1 MDTLDIFSNL
11 VNQSLDFD
19 IEEEKVEE
27 SPCPKQPNPVYL
39 EGSLDLTIEE
49 EKTEETPYP
58 KQSNPVYFGK
68 SFEYAGRWAPGQSY
82 YNNNY
87 RVTFI
92 TYKNCLLACNLT
104 HTSSEETEPVILYK
118 EGVAVGVENIYWQLV
133 LSGNIENN
141 LDSFQTYIEELREK
155 INKNTADIKT
165 NNSAVEIVSKQYN
178 LISQHLDSIDK
189 KHKEIET
196 AFSKQT
202 PWIGSKEE
210 YESLENKD
218 PDKFYFIYEE

>member
-1 MDTLDIFSNL
+1 M
-11 VNQSLDFD
+11 
-19 IEEEKVEE
+19 
-27 SPCPKQPNPVYL
+27 
-39 EGSLDLTIEE
+39 
-49 EKTEETPYP
+49 
-58 KQSNPVYFGK
+58 
-68 SFEYAGRWAPGQSY
+68 
-82 YNNNY
+82 
-87 RVTFI
+87 

-133 LSGNIENN
+133 LSGDAGENLINI
-141 LDSFQTYIEELREK
+141 QTYIAELQEK
-155 INKNTADIKT
+155 VNKNSTDIET
-165 NNSAVEIVSKQYN
+165 NNTAVEIVSKQYN

>member
-1 MDTLDIFSNL
+1 MDTLDIFNNL
-11 VNQSLDFD
+11 ENQSLDSFD
-19 IEEEKVEE
+19 FEIPKKEEVEE
-27 SPCPKQPNPVYL
+27 VS
-39 EGSLDLTIEE
+39 
-49 EKTEETPYP
+49 YP

-68 SFEYAGRWAPGQSY
+68 SFEYAGKWAPGQLY

-87 RVTFI
+87 RVTFV

-118 EGVAVGVENIYWQLV
+118 DEVAVGVENIYWQLV
-133 LSGNIENN
+133 LSGNAGEELSNI
-141 LDSFQTYIEELREK
+141 QTYIAELQEK
-155 INKNTADIKT
+155 VNKNSTDIKT
-165 NNSAVEIVSKQYN
+165 NNTAVEIVSKQYS

-189 KHKEIET
+189 KHEEIET

>member
-1 MDTLDIFSNL
+1 MNTLDIFSNL

-27 SPCPKQPNPVYL
+27 PPCPKQPNPVYL

-49 EKTEETPYP
+49 ENVEETPYP

-104 HTSSEETEPVILYK
+104 HTSSEETEPVILYE

>member
-1 MDTLDIFSNL
+1 MDTLDIFNNL
-11 VNQSLDFD
+11 ENQSLDSFNFD

-27 SPCPKQPNPVYL
+27 TPC
-39 EGSLDLTIEE
+39 
-49 EKTEETPYP
+49 P

-87 RVTFI
+87 RITFV

-104 HTSSEETEPVILYK
+104 HTSSEETEPVILY
-118 EGVAVGVENIYWQLV
+118 ENEVAVGVENIYWQLV
-133 LSGNIENN
+133 LSGNPGNN
-141 LDSFQTYIEELREK
+141 LNGFQTYIEELQEK

-165 NNSAVEIVSKQYN
+165 NNTAVEIVSKQYN
-178 LISQHLDSIDK
+178 LISQRLDNMDNR
-189 KHKEIET
+189 HEEIEI

-202 PWIGSKEE
+202 PWIGSKAE

>member
-1 MDTLDIFSNL
+1 MDTLDIFNNL
-11 VNQSLDFD
+11 ENQSLDSFD
-19 IEEEKVEE
+19 FEIPKKEEVEE
-27 SPCPKQPNPVYL
+27 VS
-39 EGSLDLTIEE
+39 
-49 EKTEETPYP
+49 YP

-68 SFEYAGRWAPGQSY
+68 SFEYAGKWASGQLY

-87 RVTFI
+87 RVTFV

-118 EGVAVGVENIYWQLV
+118 DEVAVGVENIYWQLV
-133 LSGNIENN
+133 LSGNAGEELSNI
-141 LDSFQTYIEELREK
+141 QTYIAELQEK
-155 INKNTADIKT
+155 VNKNSTDIKT
-165 NNSAVEIVSKQYN
+165 NNTAVEIVSKQYS

-189 KHKEIET
+189 KHEEIET
-196 AFSKQT
+196 ALSKQT

>member
-1 MDTLDIFSNL
+1 MDTLDIFNNL
-11 VNQSLDFD
+11 ENQSLDSFD
-19 IEEEKVEE
+19 FEIPKEEKVEE
-27 SPCPKQPNPVYL
+27 VS
-39 EGSLDLTIEE
+39 
-49 EKTEETPYP
+49 YP

-87 RVTFI
+87 RVTFV
-92 TYKNCLLACNLT
+92 TYKNYLLACNLT
-104 HTSSEETEPVILYK
+104 HISSEETEPVILY
-118 EGVAVGVENIYWQLV
+118 EDGNAVGVENIYWQLV
-133 LSGNIENN
+133 LSGDIGENLINI
-141 LDSFQTYIEELREK
+141 QTYIAELQEK
-155 INKNTADIKT
+155 VNKNSTDIET
-165 NNSAVEIVSKQYN
+165 NNAAVEIVSRQYN
-178 LISQHLDSIDK
+178 SISQHLDNMDNR
-189 KHKEIET
+189 HEEIEI

>member
-1 MDTLDIFSNL
+1 MDTLDIFNNL
-11 VNQSLDFD
+11 ENQSLDSFD
-19 IEEEKVEE
+19 FEIPKEEKIEEV
-27 SPCPKQPNPVYL
+27 SC
-39 EGSLDLTIEE
+39 
-49 EKTEETPYP
+49 P

-68 SFEYAGRWAPGQSY
+68 SFEYAGRWVPGQSY

-87 RVTFI
+87 RVTFV

-104 HTSSEETEPVILYK
+104 HISSEETKPVILYE

-133 LSGNIENN
+133 LSGDIGENLINI
-141 LDSFQTYIEELREK
+141 QTYIAELQEK
-155 INKNTADIKT
+155 VNKNSTDIET
-165 NNSAVEIVSKQYN
+165 NNAAVEIVSRQYN
-178 LISQHLDSIDK
+178 SISQHLDNMDNR
-189 KHKEIET
+189 HEEIEI

>member
-1 MDTLDIFSNL
+1 MDTLDIFDNIE
-11 VNQSLDFD
+11 NQSLDSFD
-19 IEEEKVEE
+19 FTVDKEEQVEE
-27 SPCPKQPNPVYL
+27 TQYSKPA
-39 EGSLDLTIEE
+39 
-49 EKTEETPYP
+49 
-58 KQSNPVYFGK
+58 NPVYFGK

-87 RVTFI
+87 RVTFV

-118 EGVAVGVENIYWQLV
+118 GEVAVGVENIYWQLV
-133 LSGNIENN
+133 LSGNPGNN
-141 LDSFQTYIEELREK
+141 LDGFQTYIAELQEK
-155 INKNTADIKT
+155 VNKNSTDIET
-165 NNSAVEIVSKQYN
+165 NNTAVEIVSKQYN
-178 LISQHLDSIDK
+178 LISQHLDNVDK
-189 KHKEIET
+189 KYKEIET

-202 PWIGSKEE
+202 PWIGSKKE

>member
-1 MDTLDIFSNL
+1 MDTLDIFNNL
-11 VNQSLDFD
+11 ENQSLDSFD
-19 IEEEKVEE
+19 FEIPKEEKVEE
-27 SPCPKQPNPVYL
+27 VS
-39 EGSLDLTIEE
+39 
-49 EKTEETPYP
+49 YP

-87 RVTFI
+87 RVTFV
-92 TYKNCLLACNLT
+92 TYKNYLLACNLT
-104 HTSSEETEPVILYK
+104 HTSSEETEPVILY
-118 EGVAVGVENIYWQLV
+118 EDGNAVGVENIYWQLV
-133 LSGNIENN
+133 RSGDVGENLINI
-141 LDSFQTYIEELREK
+141 QTYIAELQEK
-155 INKNTADIKT
+155 VNKNSTDIET
-165 NNSAVEIVSKQYN
+165 NNTAVEIVSRQYN
-178 LISQHLDSIDK
+178 SISQHLNNMDNR
-189 KHKEIET
+189 HEEIEI

>member
-1 MDTLDIFSNL
+1 MDTLDIFNNL
-11 VNQSLDFD
+11 ENQSLDSFD
-19 IEEEKVEE
+19 FEIPKEEKVEE
-27 SPCPKQPNPVYL
+27 VSC
-39 EGSLDLTIEE
+39 S
-49 EKTEETPYP
+49 

-87 RVTFI
+87 RVTFV

-133 LSGNIENN
+133 LSGNPGNS
-141 LDSFQTYIEELREK
+141 LDGFQTYIAELQEK
-155 INKNTADIKT
+155 VNKNSTDIET
-165 NNSAVEIVSKQYN
+165 NNAAVEIVSRQYN
-178 LISQHLDSIDK
+178 SISQHLNNMDNR
-189 KHKEIET
+189 HEEIEI

>member
-1 MDTLDIFSNL
+1 M
-11 VNQSLDFD
+11 
-19 IEEEKVEE
+19 
-27 SPCPKQPNPVYL
+27 
-39 EGSLDLTIEE
+39 
-49 EKTEETPYP
+49 
-58 KQSNPVYFGK
+58 
-68 SFEYAGRWAPGQSY
+68 
-82 YNNNY
+82 
-87 RVTFI
+87 
-92 TYKNCLLACNLT
+92 T
-104 HTSSEETEPVILYK
+104 HTSSEETEPVILYE

-202 PWIGSKEE
+202 P
-210 YESLENKD
+210 
-218 PDKFYFIYEE
+218 

>member
-1 MDTLDIFSNL
+1 MDTLDIFNNL
-11 VNQSLDFD
+11 ENQSLDSFD
-19 IEEEKVEE
+19 FEIPKEEKVEE
-27 SPCPKQPNPVYL
+27 VS
-39 EGSLDLTIEE
+39 
-49 EKTEETPYP
+49 YP

-87 RVTFI
+87 RVTFV

-104 HTSSEETEPVILYK
+104 HTSSEETEPVILY
-118 EGVAVGVENIYWQLV
+118 EDGNAVGVENIYWQLV
-133 LSGNIENN
+133 LSGNPGNS
-141 LDSFQTYIEELREK
+141 LDGFQTYIAELQEK
-155 INKNTADIKT
+155 VNKNSTDIET
-165 NNSAVEIVSKQYN
+165 NNAAVEIVSRQYN
-178 LISQHLDSIDK
+178 SISQHLNNMDNR
-189 KHKEIET
+189 HEEIEI

-202 PWIGSKEE
+202 PWIGSKAE

>member
-11 VNQSLDFD
+11 VDQSLDSFNFD

-27 SPCPKQPNPVYL
+27 PPC
-39 EGSLDLTIEE
+39 
-49 EKTEETPYP
+49 P

-87 RVTFI
+87 RVTFV

-133 LSGNIENN
+133 LSGDAGENLINI
-141 LDSFQTYIEELREK
+141 QTYIAELQEK
-155 INKNTADIKT
+155 VNKNSTDIET
-165 NNSAVEIVSKQYN
+165 NNAAVEMVSKQYN
-178 LISQHLDSIDK
+178 LISQHLDNMDNR
-189 KHKEIET
+189 HEEIEM

>member
-141 LDSFQTYIEELREK
+141 LDSFHTHIE
-155 INKNTADIKT
+155 
-165 NNSAVEIVSKQYN
+165 
-178 LISQHLDSIDK
+178 
-189 KHKEIET
+189 
-196 AFSKQT
+196 
-202 PWIGSKEE
+202 
-210 YESLENKD
+210 
-218 PDKFYFIYEE
+218 

>member
-49 EKTEETPYP
+49 EKAEETPYP

-68 SFEYAGRWAPGQSY
+68 SFEYAGRWAPGQTY

-87 RVTFI
+87 RVTFV

-133 LSGNIENN
+133 LSGDAGENLINI
-141 LDSFQTYIEELREK
+141 QTYIAELQEK
-155 INKNTADIKT
+155 VNKNSTDIET
-165 NNSAVEIVSKQYN
+165 NNTAVEIVSKQYN

>member
-1 MDTLDIFSNL
+1 MDTLDIFNNL
-11 VNQSLDFD
+11 ENQSLDSFD
-19 IEEEKVEE
+19 FEIPKEEKVEE
-27 SPCPKQPNPVYL
+27 VS
-39 EGSLDLTIEE
+39 
-49 EKTEETPYP
+49 YP

-87 RVTFI
+87 RVTFV
-92 TYKNCLLACNLT
+92 TYKNYLLACNLT
-104 HTSSEETEPVILYK
+104 HTSSEETEPVILY
-118 EGVAVGVENIYWQLV
+118 EDGNAVGVENIYWQLV
-133 LSGNIENN
+133 LSGDVGEELSNI
-141 LDSFQTYIEELREK
+141 QTYITELQEK
-155 INKNTADIKT
+155 VNKNSTDIET
-165 NNSAVEIVSKQYN
+165 NNAAVEIVSKQYN